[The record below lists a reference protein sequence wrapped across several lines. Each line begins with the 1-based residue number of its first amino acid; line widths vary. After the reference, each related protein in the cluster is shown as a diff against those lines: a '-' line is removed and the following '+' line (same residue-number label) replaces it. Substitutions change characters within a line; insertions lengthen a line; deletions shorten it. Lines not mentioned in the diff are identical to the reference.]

1 MKAVLTAALVV
12 FGAMAGLA
20 QTPKCRVCE
29 KPVEGKHLL
38 VEDKARGGEVEVCS
52 VCADLE
58 SRCFACS
65 LPVRPVATKLTDG
78 RWLCPRDANEAIQDS
93 EEARKV
99 CLDTRDHLDRL
110 YSRFLSFP
118 ETNVVINIV
127 DRFTLESLFKSPG
140 YGRVCN
146 DIFGAT
152 GSHEVGEGVYV
163 HTISVLSALS
173 RRRLEAVAAHEFTH
187 AWLAENLSP
196 ERKAT
201 LAPEAVEAF
210 CELIAY
216 QWMEQQ
222 GATFERQV
230 IKNSPYTRGQFNAFL
245 AADERHGFNTLLEWV
260 KTGTAP
266 RLDAEDPDGVR
277 SVRVRAA
284 PAAIARP
291 FHPVNL
297 PPAPLPDQLTL
308 KGISGPAGRRLAII
322 NDRTFAVRDLARLQL
337 AGTNLVVRCLEIR
350 TNSVLIRI
358 EGTGEQRELFLP
370 DE

>member
-1 MKAVLTAALVV
+1 MKAVLTAALVICGTV
-12 FGAMAGLA
+12 SGLA
-20 QTPKCRVCE
+20 QTPQCRVCD
-29 KPVEGKHLL
+29 KPVDGRHLR
-38 VEDKARGGEVEVCS
+38 VEDKVRGGEVEVCS
-52 VCADLE
+52 ACGNLE

-65 LPVRPVATKLTDG
+65 LPVRPSATKLTDG
-78 RWLCPRDANEAIQDS
+78 RWLCPRDAKEAVQDN
-93 EEARKV
+93 EEARKI

-146 DIFGAT
+146 DIFGAA
-152 GSHEVGEGVYV
+152 GSHEVGEGMYV

-173 RRRLEAVAAHEFTH
+173 RRRLEAVAAHEFAH
-187 AWLAENLSP
+187 VWLAENLSP

-222 GATFERQV
+222 GATLEQQAIRA
-230 IKNSPYTRGQFNAFL
+230 SPYTRGQLNAFL

-260 KTGTAP
+260 KFGTAA
-266 RLDAEDPDGVR
+266 RLDAEDSDSVR
-277 SVRVRAA
+277 SARVP
-284 PAAIARP
+284 PAAAIPAKP
-291 FHPVNL
+291 PPAVNL
-297 PPAPLPDQLTL
+297 PPAPLPEKLSL
-308 KGISGPAGRRLAII
+308 RGITGTPGHRLAII
-322 NDRTFAVRDLARLQL
+322 NHRTFAVHELARLQL

-358 EGTGEQRELFLP
+358 EGTGEQQELFLP